1 MRFYNNIF
9 GATYKYYSRYKTEA
23 PLFSAVCVVTVC
35 QMVLSFLI
43 IILLKVAG
51 AIDIFGMLPSKYYFL
66 PLLILWLFLINRYY
80 TKAKVEEVVKVF
92 EQKSLSE
99 RRMWGGVTIICFILP
114 IVIIAMLLQK

>member
-35 QMVLSFLI
+35 QMVLLFLI

-51 AIDIFGMLPSKYYFL
+51 IVDIFGMLPSKYYFI
-66 PLLILWLFLINRYY
+66 PVLILWIILIYRYY
-80 TKAKVEEVVKVF
+80 TKEKTDEVVKNF

-99 RRMWGGVTIICFILP
+99 RRMWGVTTIVCFILP
-114 IVIIAMLLQK
+114 IVIIAMLLRR